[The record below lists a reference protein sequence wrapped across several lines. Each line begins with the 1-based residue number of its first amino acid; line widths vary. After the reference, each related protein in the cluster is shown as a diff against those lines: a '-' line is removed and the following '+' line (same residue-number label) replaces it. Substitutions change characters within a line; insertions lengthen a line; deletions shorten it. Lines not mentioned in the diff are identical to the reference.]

1 MHDRQPF
8 RLKVLPGFCPLLFLF
23 GAIISACQLASSPPP
38 TSSRAPITLRLALL
52 PILDAL
58 PIYVADQEGYFTA
71 NGVKV
76 SYVPVASAAERDQV
90 MAANQADVM
99 INDLVAVTL
108 YNRDAVQVQ
117 VVRFA
122 QVATHQQAL
131 YRILASPGSKVTSPA
146 GLKGVDIAIS
156 KASVIEYVTER
167 LLQASGLAPGD
178 IRTTVV
184 PKIPDRLALLSSGKL
199 GAATLPE
206 PFSTLAVQ
214 AGCRVLLDDTSHP
227 EYGSSVLSFRKT
239 VIDQHPAAVA
249 GFLKAVDQA
258 VADIN
263 RDHTKWSGLLQKYNL
278 VPQALVASY
287 PVPSYP
293 TQSLPTEAQFK
304 DVVDWAMAKGM
315 ITKPVSYADSVNPGP
330 GSGK

>member
-1 MHDRQPF
+1 MLHRHP
-8 RLKVLPGFCPLLFLF
+8 LSKVVPGLCLLLILSS
-23 GAIISACQLASSPPP
+23 AVLSACQPAPGAPPASS
-38 TSSRAPITLRLALL
+38 SYTLRLALL

-58 PIYVADQEGYFTA
+58 PIYVADQESYFA
-71 NGVKV
+71 ADGVKV

-90 MAANQADVM
+90 MAAGQADGM

-108 YNRDAVQVQ
+108 YNRDTVQVQ

-122 QVATHQQAL
+122 QVATRQQAL
-131 YRILASPGSKVTSPA
+131 YRILVSPGSKIANPA

-156 KASVIEYVTER
+156 QASVIEYVTDR

-178 IRTTVV
+178 IKTIAV
-184 PKIPDRLALLSSGKL
+184 PKIPDRLALLNSGKL
-199 GAATLPE
+199 EAATLPE

-227 EYGSSVLSFRKT
+227 EYGSSVISFRKT
-239 VIDQHPAAVA
+239 VIDQHPAEIA
-249 GFLKAVDQA
+249 GFLKAVNQA

-293 TQSLPTEAQFK
+293 LQSLPSEAQFK

-315 ITKPVSYADSVNPGP
+315 ITQPVSYTDSVNPGP